1 MPQAATKT
9 RTNVTLSENLLAE
22 ARELRLNVSAIA
34 EHALAAAVRE
44 AQAARWQQHNREALV
59 QRAAWIEENGMPLG
73 DIQAWR
79 L

>member
-34 EHALAAAVRE
+34 EHALSAAVRD
-44 AQAARWQQHNREALV
+44 ARAARWQQDNKEAIA
-59 QRAAWIEENGMPLG
+59 QRAVWIENNGMPLA

-79 L
+79 I

>member
-1 MPQAATKT
+1 MPQTATKT

-34 EHALAAAVRE
+34 EQALTAAVRD
-44 AQAARWQQHNREALV
+44 ARAARWQKDNSEALA
-59 QRAAWIEENGMPLG
+59 QRAAWIEENGMPLA

-79 L
+79 I